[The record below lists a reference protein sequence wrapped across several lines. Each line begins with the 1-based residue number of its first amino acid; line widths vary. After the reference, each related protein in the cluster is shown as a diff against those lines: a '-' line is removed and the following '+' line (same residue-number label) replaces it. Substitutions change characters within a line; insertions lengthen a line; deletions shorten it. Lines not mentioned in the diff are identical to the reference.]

1 MSKSFTVASA
11 KGGVGKTTTTAN
23 LGAALAAA
31 GHDVVL
37 VDADIGM
44 ANLGTMFGIV
54 PEGPTLHDVL
64 SGDANLEEALYDGP
78 CGMRVVPGSV
88 ELEAYAGVDPAKLRE
103 VIETLSEFDGYV
115 LVDSS
120 AGLSHDSSLPLAL
133 GDGTL
138 LVSTPDRASLLDT
151 EKTRELT
158 DRLGGSVL
166 GVALT
171 RVEPDHPMLAS
182 APDVLGADV
191 VAEIPE
197 DDAVTSAAAAQ
208 VPLEVHAPQSPA
220 AVSYRELAREL
231 TGEAIPE
238 PEPETEPEPEPQSE
252 SEPVLSDDFD
262 PEEESEAE
270 PEEEAAVDSEPD
282 EEGEPKLELNEEPE
296 AESET
301 TVEVEPEAEFET
313 EPELELDEGQEE
325 ASNAEPEGLE
335 LDEEPEQGPEEE
347 LDAESEPDEPEL
359 DLTSDANS
367 DSLEETDEAGSE
379 DDIELEEPIQEA
391 DSQNGGDDPEEA
403 EPVDEPDEE
412 EPEEFEDGL
421 AEPIPEAEPSDTDED
436 ISETEEELGD
446 PEREG
451 DEPEQ
456 EGEEVSGESDEES
469 GEGEP
474 DDGDGEAAEE
484 EANEEERE
492 EQAEEAEEKG
502 GFFSKL
508 FGR

>member
-44 ANLGTMFGIV
+44 ANLGAMLGIV

-103 VIETLSEFDGYV
+103 VVETLSEFDGYV

-158 DRLGGSVL
+158 SRLGGSVL

-171 RVEPDHPMLAS
+171 RVEPDHPMLQS
-182 APDVLGADV
+182 APEVLGADV
-191 VAEIPE
+191 IGEIPE
-197 DDAVTSAAAAQ
+197 DEAVTAAAAAQ
-208 VPLEVHAPQSPA
+208 EPLEVHAPQSPA

-238 PEPETEPEPEPQSE
+238 PEPETEPESVAISGGG
-252 SEPVLSDDFD
+252 SEPEDESVSDSGEEAEEGVVAPG
-262 PEEESEAE
+262 PEQEAASDAE
-270 PEEEAAVDSEPD
+270 PED
-282 EEGEPKLELNEEPE
+282 
-296 AESET
+296 
-301 TVEVEPEAEFET
+301 
-313 EPELELDEGQEE
+313 LELDEELEE
-325 ASNAEPEGLE
+325 ETDESEDLE
-335 LDEEPEQGPEEE
+335 LDEEPENP
-347 LDAESEPDEPEL
+347 EPDTRA
-359 DLTSDANS
+359 D
-367 DSLEETDEAGSE
+367 EEGSE
-379 DDIELEEPIQEA
+379 DEIELEEPIREA
-391 DSQNGGDDPEEA
+391 GSGKNDESAAA
-403 EPVDEPDEE
+403 ETTAESNEE
-412 EPEEFEDGL
+412 EPAESGGEL
-421 AEPIPEAEPSDTDED
+421 AEPIPDAEPSDAQEDSPDADE
-436 ISETEEELGD
+436 
-446 PEREG
+446 
-451 DEPEQ
+451 
-456 EGEEVSGESDEES
+456 ESDENEHD
-469 GEGEP
+469 E
-474 DDGDGEAAEE
+474 GDGETAED
-484 EANEEERE
+484 EADD
-492 EQAEEAEEKG
+492 EEAEEPEEPEEPEESDEADEEKEEKS
-502 GFFSKL
+502 GFFSRL